1 MESWVIVV
9 VLSERR
15 QRNGRGGGMCGAG
28 VGKGEA
34 YSCSSI
40 KTHLPSCCKKQF
52 GMVLSIHIYIV
63 ITTSIH

>member
-1 MESWVIVV
+1 MEIWVVVV
-9 VLSERR
+9 VLSEHR
-15 QRNGRGGGMCGAG
+15 QRNGVGGG
-28 VGKGEA
+28 GKGEV